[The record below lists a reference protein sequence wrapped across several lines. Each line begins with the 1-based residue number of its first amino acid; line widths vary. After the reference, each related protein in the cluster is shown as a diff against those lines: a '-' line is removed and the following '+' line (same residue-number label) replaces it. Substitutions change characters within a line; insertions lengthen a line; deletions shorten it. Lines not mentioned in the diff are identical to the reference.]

1 MIRRICDGVLN
12 LMNGEEVIDGKQRVI
27 RDYVLAAAD
36 NGVLEREEEQRILSY
51 RNLREAM

>member
-1 MIRRICDGVLN
+1 
-12 LMNGEEVIDGKQRVI
+12 MNGEEVIDGKQRVI